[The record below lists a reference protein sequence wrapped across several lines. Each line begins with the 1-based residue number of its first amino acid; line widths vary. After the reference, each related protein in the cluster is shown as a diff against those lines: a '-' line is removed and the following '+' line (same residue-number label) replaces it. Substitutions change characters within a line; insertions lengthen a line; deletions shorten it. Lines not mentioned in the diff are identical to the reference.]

1 MSVEQNTN
9 INVNQ
14 MRCNECNKKIN
25 ITNSL
30 TCKCDKLLCYKHRYQ
45 TDHKCT
51 FDYKIHDRNI
61 LTKCLESLVEWTSG
75 NVKL

>member
-1 MSVEQNTN
+1 MYIEQNTN
-9 INVNQ
+9 VNVNL

-30 TCKCDKLLCYKHRYQ
+30 TCKCDKLLCYKHRYH

-51 FDYKIHDRNI
+51 FDYKTHDRNI
-61 LTKCLESLVEWTSG
+61 LAKYNEKIDIE
-75 NVKL
+75 KIIKI